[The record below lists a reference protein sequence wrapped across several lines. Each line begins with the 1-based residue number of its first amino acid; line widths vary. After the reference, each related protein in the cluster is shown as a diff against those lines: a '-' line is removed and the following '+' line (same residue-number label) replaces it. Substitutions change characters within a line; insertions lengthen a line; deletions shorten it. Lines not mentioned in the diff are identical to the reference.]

1 MRATRNISAEKFAR
15 NLKKSNVTLTPLKTF
30 HSRVEH
36 VHLKPFEEF
45 FFVKKTSTSFS
56 KRIKLHLNYLSKQIH
71 FLSHQLFNL
80 SNLHNSKYFFIAL
93 SFFFPLFV

>member
-45 FFVKKTSTSFS
+45 FFVKKLVRLFP
-56 KRIKLHLNYLSKQIH
+56 KELNYI
-71 FLSHQLFNL
+71 
-80 SNLHNSKYFFIAL
+80 
-93 SFFFPLFV
+93 